1 MSGVCIV
8 GMHRSGTSVITG
20 LLNAHGLNLGPE
32 HQLLGS
38 SPTNPTG
45 HFEHTGILQIN
56 EALLDKFGGSWN
68 CPPKLAPM
76 WETGAELQGL
86 AAEAAA
92 HIRNLADR
100 GPWGWKEPRTTMLL
114 PFWQRLIPDLRYVI
128 CIRNPLEVAHS
139 LVKRDGMT
147 MNAGFELW
155 RSYTRAALAHTN
167 GRFRILTF
175 YQDYFDNP
183 LRELNRLANFCRL
196 GKIDDLSRCAKVL
209 TPTLRHH
216 RHGAGEL
223 LFDPQVPLD
232 CRLLYLRLRA
242 LQHLSRLRTSPQY
255 GLNAT

>member
-1 MSGVCIV
+1 
-8 GMHRSGTSVITG
+8 MHRSGTSVITG

-56 EALLDKFGGSWN
+56 EALLHKFGGSWN
-68 CPPKLAPM
+68 SPPKLAPM
-76 WETGAELQGL
+76 WETGAELHGL

-114 PFWQRLIPDLRYVI
+114 PFWQRLVPDLRYVI
-128 CIRNPLEVAHS
+128 CIRNPLEVAQS

-147 MNAGFELW
+147 MKAGLELW
-155 RSYTRAALAHTN
+155 RSYTRAALGHTS
-167 GRFRILTF
+167 GCFRILTF

-183 LRELNRLANFCRL
+183 LRELNRLANL
-196 GKIDDLSRCAKVL
+196 LPVGKDRRSLQMCESPRAHASTPPPWRGRTPVRFAGTRGLQAALSA
-209 TPTLRHH
+209 
-216 RHGAGEL
+216 
-223 LFDPQVPLD
+223 PQGFAAPLSVKNPAPV
-232 CRLLYLRLRA
+232 R
-242 LQHLSRLRTSPQY
+242 P
-255 GLNAT
+255 